1 MKKSLHIVLRCIT
14 FVLQIKLQNM
24 PKFVFSFRIKDELKL
39 KLYARVTLEKQVGRE
54 YVNYSSKINQYIDE
68 GLKREKPLVKTINP
82 DK

>member
-1 MKKSLHIVLRCIT
+1 
-14 FVLQIKLQNM
+14 M